1 NRPRPCPR
9 SPIPERPAAP
19 KRSEQPGPGEK
30 EGNRGKRR
38 RRQQRRRAHALLV
51 SCPQG
56 EGLKGGK
63 AAAEASRRLVRSR
76 RRRGRLA
83 AEGPGGMGRDELLRR
98 SLVALAAAVVVT
110 GLATASLRKAAATY
124 GFGILAIAGV
134 LLPDWE
140 FFDRD
145 FSQWLTPMPASRRTA
160 AAAAAEREHDV
171 WNEARAR
178 IGCHILKFLCS
189 KWQRNCETGFKAP
202 DEDKL

>member
-1 NRPRPCPR
+1 QAGSSKESQPRASGGRKP
-9 SPIPERPAAP
+9 
-19 KRSEQPGPGEK
+19 
-30 EGNRGKRR
+30 
-38 RRQQRRRAHALLV
+38 RRQQQRRVHALLV
-51 SCPQG
+51 SCSQEG
-56 EGLKGGK
+56 EGRGGREGGTRSFDKGSSV
-63 AAAEASRRLVRSR
+63 EE
-76 RRRGRLA
+76 GRLA
-83 AEGPGGMGRDELLRR
+83 AEGPSGMGRDELLRR

-171 WNEARAR
+171 W
-178 IGCHILKFLCS
+178 KFKPYPLRMAMLTTIYGFGLY
-189 KWQRNCETGFKAP
+189 KWWMYVSS
-202 DEDKL
+202 